1 MNYITNTLKENTL
14 LIYYVQ
20 TQTVQLLKKMMV
32 RKIFVWIKTCFILV
46 IMHEIQN
53 FDKKVICKM
62 KDEFKGEII
71 SEFAGLK
78 SKMYFLIAVDG
89 GEIKKAK
96 RVNKNLW

>member
-1 MNYITNTLKENTL
+1 
-14 LIYYVQ
+14 
-20 TQTVQLLKKMMV
+20 
-32 RKIFVWIKTCFILV
+32 
-46 IMHEIQN
+46 
-53 FDKKVICKM
+53 M